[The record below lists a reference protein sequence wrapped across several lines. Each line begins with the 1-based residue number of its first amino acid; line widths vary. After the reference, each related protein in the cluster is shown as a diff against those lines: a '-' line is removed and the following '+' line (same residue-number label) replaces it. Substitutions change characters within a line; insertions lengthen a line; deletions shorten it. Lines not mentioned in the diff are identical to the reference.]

1 MRAKITSAFLVFA
14 ISICGQQAKEYSAA
28 EAGKHV
34 GETAPVTDK
43 AANVFESKA
52 GNIFLNFGARYLN
65 QLFTAYISK
74 DSADQ
79 FSNAN
84 KLNDETVSIT
94 GKIVLYKGNPEIV
107 VDTPSQ
113 IKKTD

>member
-14 ISICGQQAKEYSAA
+14 ICICGQQAKEYSAA
-28 EAGKHV
+28 EGGKHV
-34 GETAPVTDK
+34 GETATVTDK
-43 AANVFESKA
+43 VE
-52 GNIFLNFGARYLN
+52 ARYLN
-65 QLFTAYISK
+65 QLFTAYIPK

-94 GKIVLYKGNPEIV
+94 DKIVLYKGNPEIV